1 MNSPTLLAPLQRLRR
16 LCVLVIS
23 RKLSVLDSSVAV
35 WPHDSHSSVSAVRLD
50 APYCLSFWKRRT
62 RVARHDSWTNGT
74 MMPSVELPQL
84 PTSHW
89 AMPKT
94 DRSFHVTTMPSQVL
108 RITYFFFFFK
118 DLTLLPKS
126 IECSVLVGSP
136 VGLVRL
142 ARLSAGRLDRPIEI
156 VRCLEPDSC
165 RYISRVFSHFKA
177 LLWLINHSRL
187 CVFRFSTLMLVWC
200 NKREWCFS
208 SFCRVVRDRKCTEN
222 RFVWRKPFCL
232 YGPCIATT
240 QPLLVGKVAWQ
251 GHRASS
257 GNETEL
263 LTSVPG
269 TV

>member
-50 APYCLSFWKRRT
+50 APYCLSFWNRRT

-108 RITYFFFFFK
+108 RITYFFFFQ
-118 DLTLLPKS
+118 
-126 IECSVLVGSP
+126 GSHAP
-136 VGLVRL
+136 
-142 ARLSAGRLDRPIEI
+142 PEKH
-156 VRCLEPDSC
+156 
-165 RYISRVFSHFKA
+165 RVFRSHWEPCWA
-177 LLWLINHSRL
+177 GQIGSVVGWLTRPTHRNCAMSRAWLL
-187 CVFRFSTLMLVWC
+187 
-200 NKREWCFS
+200 
-208 SFCRVVRDRKCTEN
+208 
-222 RFVWRKPFCL
+222 
-232 YGPCIATT
+232 
-240 QPLLVGKVAWQ
+240 
-251 GHRASS
+251 
-257 GNETEL
+257 
-263 LTSVPG
+263 
-269 TV
+269 

>member
-50 APYCLSFWKRRT
+50 SPYCLSFWNRRT

-108 RITYFFFFFK
+108 RITYFFFF
-118 DLTLLPKS
+118 S
-126 IECSVLVGSP
+126 
-136 VGLVRL
+136 R
-142 ARLSAGRLDRPIEI
+142 
-156 VRCLEPDSC
+156 
-165 RYISRVFSHFKA
+165 ISRSSRKASSVPFSLGA
-177 LLWLINHSRL
+177 LLGWSDWLGCRL
-187 CVFRFSTLMLVWC
+187 V
-200 NKREWCFS
+200 
-208 SFCRVVRDRKCTEN
+208 D
-222 RFVWRKPFCL
+222 
-232 YGPCIATT
+232 
-240 QPLLVGKVAWQ
+240 
-251 GHRASS
+251 
-257 GNETEL
+257 
-263 LTSVPG
+263 
-269 TV
+269 